1 MTAFLVSGAAFW
13 APTLP
18 GWDAAR
24 AAFRGEAGPQ
34 DPPAKR
40 PAPQLLPPAERR
52 RAPDTVALAL
62 EVAGAAVA
70 ASGHDPK
77 TLPSVF
83 VSAHGDL
90 AINDHLCSMLAS
102 TPTLISPTKFH
113 NSVHNAAAG
122 YWTMGVGCHEAST
135 ALTAFEFSFA
145 NGLLAAAIQCAADG
159 RAVLLV
165 GYDVPV
171 VGALQSV
178 TRSEGLLAAA
188 LVLSPEEGG
197 QESDQGIG
205 QNVGQHMARVEWSL
219 DPGGPADAGHP
230 LGPLNTDA
238 ARALAGNAL
247 ADALPFFQALAS
259 DDAQALRLPLSS
271 RQSLALRLSPLRPA
285 GTGS

>member
-1 MTAFLVSGAAFW
+1 MIPLFIDGAAFW

-18 GWDAAR
+18 GWDLAR
-24 AAFRGEAGPQ
+24 AVFRGQAQPQ
-34 DPPAKR
+34 DPPARR

-70 ASGHDPK
+70 ASGHEARL
-77 TLPSVF
+77 LPSVF

-145 NGLLAAAIQCAADG
+145 NGLLAAATQCAADG

-165 GYDVPV
+165 GYDIPV
-171 VGALQSV
+171 VGALNSV
-178 TRSEGLLAAA
+178 TRSEGLLAVA
-188 LVLSPEEGG
+188 LVLSPEQSGR
-197 QESDQGIG
+197 SLTRI
-205 QNVGQHMARVEWSL
+205 EWSL
-219 DPGGPADAGHP
+219 AAGGPADAGHP
-230 LGPLNTDA
+230 LGQLRTA
-238 ARALAGNAL
+238 AAQALAGNAL
-247 ADALPFFQALAS
+247 ADALPFFEALALADTS
-259 DDAQALRLPLSS
+259 ALCLPLSS
-271 RQSLALRLSPLRPA
+271 RQSLGLRLSALNPA
-285 GTGS
+285 LNSPG